1 MLISCL
7 YRPPRGKIQNCI
19 DRLTETYARR
29 ENAKVEI
36 WLIGD
41 FNVDFLKRGESNLVK
56 FLNFF
61 KRFGCTQLINDTTR
75 PGKHKCSCIDWI
87 VTNSNFISESS
98 ATDMM
103 LSDHYVVYCIKKKS
117 RERVSYV
124 YRYFRNYKLY
134 NAQNFINLFRLGLDS
149 LEQNFLEIGDPN
161 VLWKHVYDIATGILE
176 VMCPFRRYRQRE
188 FPTPWM
194 TPDIYTEIRLRAR
207 FVKLFN
213 RFRSNNFLIL
223 LRRQRNKVNSLID
236 NAKRDYIINSLH
248 QNSKNPKK
256 FWRIVNNMLK
266 GSSEKSHTV
275 QFIDPDSND
284 PMPDGFQADFLNS
297 YFCNISKRLGL
308 SDSPL
313 IAPEMDDDLHNMYG
327 HIDSEFE
334 LLDDEILSA
343 ELEMFVK
350 DIDVCKS
357 SCVHGINTMICKKI
371 MVAFPQEI
379 SYIFRRSV
387 ITGIFPYEWSRGCIT
402 VIPKGGV
409 MSNPSNRRPIMQT
422 SIFAK
427 VFEKLIYR
435 RIMSYFDDNQI
446 LSNYQ
451 YGFRPRRLTQQS
463 IFDLLKFVYSSLNNK
478 KLFAAICLNVCKAF
492 DCINHDVLLFK
503 LAKIGFSYT
512 SLAWFKSYLNRT
524 QTVRFNDT
532 ISKPL
537 SCITGIG
544 QGTILG
550 PLIFI
555 FYINDVVQAKG
566 NLMLNMYADDCILF
580 KSGNNWN
587 LMCDSIQLD
596 LDNINSWCVRNRL
609 KLSESKSELLHIGSI
624 QKLGLVDRNRNINLG
639 NVPLQFVDRYKYLGI
654 ILDKHMD
661 LTSYLSVVKKNVSNH
676 LLKLRKIRKYVPQD
690 CAVRIYK
697 QTILPILD
705 YGGSIL
711 NSCNQSD
718 RSDLQIMQN
727 NALRI
732 CYNVRLRDRM
742 SVKTLHK
749 NAKLLS
755 LDQRRKVQLLSLMF
769 IHKFNHDVRRPVNR
783 HTRGADRFKF
793 KLERYNTVKYK
804 NSPYYKGSELWDSLA
819 LATIN
824 CDNLF
829 EFKQCLRKRFINY
842 LQD

>member
-1 MLISCL
+1 M
-7 YRPPRGKIQNCI
+7 
-19 DRLTETYARR
+19 
-29 ENAKVEI
+29 
-36 WLIGD
+36 
-41 FNVDFLKRGESNLVK
+41 
-56 FLNFF
+56 
-61 KRFGCTQLINDTTR
+61 
-75 PGKHKCSCIDWI
+75 
-87 VTNSNFISESS
+87 
-98 ATDMM
+98 
-103 LSDHYVVYCIKKKS
+103 
-117 RERVSYV
+117 
-124 YRYFRNYKLY
+124 
-134 NAQNFINLFRLGLDS
+134 
-149 LEQNFLEIGDPN
+149 
-161 VLWKHVYDIATGILE
+161 
-176 VMCPFRRYRQRE
+176 
-188 FPTPWM
+188 
-194 TPDIYTEIRLRAR
+194 
-207 FVKLFN
+207 
-213 RFRSNNFLIL
+213 
-223 LRRQRNKVNSLID
+223 
-236 NAKRDYIINSLH
+236 
-248 QNSKNPKK
+248 
-256 FWRIVNNMLK
+256 
-266 GSSEKSHTV
+266 
-275 QFIDPDSND
+275 
-284 PMPDGFQADFLNS
+284 
-297 YFCNISKRLGL
+297 
-308 SDSPL
+308 
-313 IAPEMDDDLHNMYG
+313 
-327 HIDSEFE
+327 
-334 LLDDEILSA
+334 
-343 ELEMFVK
+343 
-350 DIDVCKS
+350 
-357 SCVHGINTMICKKI
+357 
-371 MVAFPQEI
+371 
-379 SYIFRRSV
+379 
-387 ITGIFPYEWSRGCIT
+387 
-402 VIPKGGV
+402 
-409 MSNPSNRRPIMQT
+409 
-422 SIFAK
+422 
-427 VFEKLIYR
+427 
-435 RIMSYFDDNQI
+435 
-446 LSNYQ
+446 
-451 YGFRPRRLTQQS
+451 
-463 IFDLLKFVYSSLNNK
+463 
-478 KLFAAICLNVCKAF
+478 
-492 DCINHDVLLFK
+492 FK

-609 KLSESKSELLHIGSI
+609 KLSESKSKLLHIGSI

-676 LLKLRKIRKYVPQD
+676 LFKLRKIRKYVPQD

-705 YGGSIL
+705 YGGFIL